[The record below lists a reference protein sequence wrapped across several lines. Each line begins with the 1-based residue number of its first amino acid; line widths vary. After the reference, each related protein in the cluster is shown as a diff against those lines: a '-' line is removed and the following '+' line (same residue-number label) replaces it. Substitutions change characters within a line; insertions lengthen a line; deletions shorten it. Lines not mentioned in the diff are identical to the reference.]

1 MYFKPLKYV
10 KINIIIYCLLIIQAF
25 IVTKKKERKCE
36 RKSLRKIGWK
46 RKNRKTVQMVEVK

>member
-25 IVTKKKERKCE
+25 IVTKKKKE
-36 RKSLRKIGWK
+36 
-46 RKNRKTVQMVEVK
+46 NVKEKH